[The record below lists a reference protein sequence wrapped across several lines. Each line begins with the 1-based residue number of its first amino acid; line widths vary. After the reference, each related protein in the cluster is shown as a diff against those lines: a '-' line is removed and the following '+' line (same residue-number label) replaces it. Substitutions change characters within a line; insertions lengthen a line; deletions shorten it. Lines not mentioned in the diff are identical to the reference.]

1 VAARSVALGTGI
13 VLPQLNEGKKRFL
26 QWRLAAIIAAFDRT
40 GRHAMANNSM
50 LTPAQL
56 QTLAPQLQ
64 LYVQQQLGIELGQ
77 FDAQFLLDFIADKI
91 GKDIYNKALDDAQL
105 ALAARMESLQ
115 AAIWELE
122 K

>member
-1 VAARSVALGTGI
+1 
-13 VLPQLNEGKKRFL
+13 
-26 QWRLAAIIAAFDRT
+26 
-40 GRHAMANNSM
+40 MANHSL

-64 LYVQQQLGIELGQ
+64 QYAQDQFGIELGQ
-77 FDAQFLLDFIADKI
+77 FDAQFLLDFVADKI
-91 GKDIYNKALDDAQL
+91 GRDIYNKALDDAQL

>member
-1 VAARSVALGTGI
+1 
-13 VLPQLNEGKKRFL
+13 
-26 QWRLAAIIAAFDRT
+26 
-40 GRHAMANNSM
+40 MANNSM

>member
-1 VAARSVALGTGI
+1 
-13 VLPQLNEGKKRFL
+13 
-26 QWRLAAIIAAFDRT
+26 
-40 GRHAMANNSM
+40 MANHSM

-64 LYVQQQLGIELGQ
+64 QYAQQQFGFELGQ

-91 GKDIYNKALDDAQL
+91 GRDIYNKALDDAQL

>member
-1 VAARSVALGTGI
+1 
-13 VLPQLNEGKKRFL
+13 
-26 QWRLAAIIAAFDRT
+26 
-40 GRHAMANNSM
+40 MANHSM

-56 QTLAPQLQ
+56 QALAPQLQ
-64 LYVQQQLGIELGQ
+64 QYAQDQFGIELGQ
-77 FDAQFLLDFIADKI
+77 FDAQFLLDFVADKI
-91 GKDIYNKALDDAQL
+91 GRDIYNKALDDAQL

>member
-1 VAARSVALGTGI
+1 
-13 VLPQLNEGKKRFL
+13 
-26 QWRLAAIIAAFDRT
+26 
-40 GRHAMANNSM
+40 MANHSM

-64 LYVQQQLGIELGQ
+64 QYAQQQFGIELGQ

-91 GKDIYNKALDDAQL
+91 GRDIYNKALDDAQL

>member
-1 VAARSVALGTGI
+1 
-13 VLPQLNEGKKRFL
+13 
-26 QWRLAAIIAAFDRT
+26 
-40 GRHAMANNSM
+40 MANLSM

-64 LYVQQQLGIELGQ
+64 QYAQQQFGIELGQ

-91 GKDIYNKALDDAQL
+91 GRDIYNKALDDAQL